1 MRFVVVVLLV
11 LLAIAHQDSWWRS
24 DHHTLVL
31 GFLPV
36 SLAYH
41 VGISIAATVLW
52 GLACCFCWPHE
63 LESDQPDIARHAPG
77 DPH

>member
-24 DHHTLVL
+24 DHRTLVL

-52 GLACCFCWPHE
+52 GLACLYCWPRE
-63 LESDQPDIARHAPG
+63 LEADQPIAPG
-77 DPH
+77 RASGDSH